1 MFGVEWGSGFR
12 DGDAPKGRQGSAV
25 SNTEGTAV
33 VHIWNA
39 VASLES
45 LTRELASVDLSN
57 PNTVLND
64 LQMKM

>member
-33 VHIWNA
+33 VHMEC
-39 VASLES
+39 SGLFGES
-45 LTRELASVDLSN
+45 HTRVSVSGSIE
-57 PNTVLND
+57 P
-64 LQMKM
+64 QHCAQ